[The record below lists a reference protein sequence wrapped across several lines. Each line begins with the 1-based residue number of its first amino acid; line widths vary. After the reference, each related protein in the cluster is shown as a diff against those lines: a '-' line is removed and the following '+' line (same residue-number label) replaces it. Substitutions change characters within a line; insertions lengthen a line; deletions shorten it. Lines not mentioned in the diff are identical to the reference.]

1 MILAIHAATEKI
13 TIALIKNGSKLDG
26 YLAEGE
32 TRQTEKLVSWIE
44 TLLSKNNIKPSD
56 LKAIGICKGPGAF
69 TGLRLAMVTAK
80 TLAMT
85 LKIPLYA
92 FTLFEGLA
100 RELSLTMQITGQE
113 NNIGKKIQA
122 TFYACRGQVN
132 NALINLNSDLPE
144 ITMQLAVDEK
154 EFFTHLPE
162 VDGFVGDLPQG
173 FPQKIIPCP
182 ASALGIGLLT
192 EAALKNNEATQ
203 LHALQ
208 LLYSH
213 EPNIMFSNKPELAKL
228 RKPS

>member
-26 YLAEGE
+26 YLVEGE
-32 TRQTEKLVSWIE
+32 TKQTEKLVAWIE
-44 TLLSKNNIKPSD
+44 TLLSKNNIKPAD

-80 TLAMT
+80 TFAMT
-85 LKIPLYA
+85 LNIPLYG

-100 RELSLTMQITGQE
+100 RELLFANLKE
-113 NNIGKKIQA
+113 NVMA

-132 NALINLNSDLPE
+132 NALINLKGDWPKIE
-144 ITMQLAVDEK
+144 MQLAVDEK
-154 EFFTHLPE
+154 EFFSNLPN

-173 FPQKIIPCP
+173 FPKKIIHCP
-182 ASALGIGLLT
+182 VTALGIGLLT
-192 EAALKNNEATQ
+192 EAAYLNRIPSQLNE
-203 LHALQ
+203 LQ

-213 EPNIMFSNKPELAKL
+213 EPNIKWSNKPELAML
-228 RKPS
+228 RQQRPQN